1 MGSLSV
7 GKGRTWNKLPDF
19 SSSLALFRVE
29 ATFLRKNTRKQ
40 CPEKVVY
47 FEKSNTGTEIGKFVL
62 CGGAFRISDAL
73 LPRDRHAMRAHCSKP
88 IGKKEASDR
97 FFCARRAVGCDALIK
112 KRTRPSAKVRARP
125 RAPGSEKK
133 KEEGKGSSRARRL
146 GDDLTGAARG
156 DYIYSGVAYV
166 CKYDIAHFDG
176 SDHVSP
182 ADGIHCLRLQ
192 R

>member
-1 MGSLSV
+1 M
-7 GKGRTWNKLPDF
+7 
-19 SSSLALFRVE
+19 
-29 ATFLRKNTRKQ
+29 FLN
-40 CPEKVVY
+40 PL
-47 FEKSNTGTEIGKFVL
+47 G
-62 CGGAFRISDAL
+62 AL
-73 LPRDRHAMRAHCSKP
+73 LREWGFVMSAALLRAPAPFCHVIASSCGDHDVRAIGERGIGLHAAHWQDEQMRA
-88 IGKKEASDR
+88 
-97 FFCARRAVGCDALIK
+97 VVK
-112 KRTRPSAKVRARP
+112 KRARPGAKARARP

-156 DYIYSGVAYV
+156 DYIYSGIAYV

-176 SDHVSP
+176 GDHVSP